1 MPALLPSRLLRR
13 KNDRQYPLRPL
24 LGVGALIFRRDSILL
39 VQRGKEPLKGYWS
52 LPGGL
57 VEAGERLEAA
67 VEREV
72 AEETGLVV
80 RAQYLA
86 EVFQRIM
93 RDEQGRTEYH
103 YVLADYV
110 CRVAQRGTAQAGDD
124 AGKVAWV
131 KIKKLGE
138 LLLTEGT
145 KEVVERVYADYKR
158 RNARI

>member
-1 MPALLPSRLLRR
+1 LLRR
-13 KNDRQYPLRPL
+13 KNDRQYPKRPL

-57 VEAGERLEAA
+57 VEAGERLESA

-110 CRVAQRGTAQAGDD
+110 CRVVQPGSATAGDD
-124 AGKVAWV
+124 AGSVAWI

-158 RNARI
+158 RNARV

>member
-1 MPALLPSRLLRR
+1 LLRR
-13 KNDRQYPLRPL
+13 KNDRQYPKRPL

-93 RDEQGRTEYH
+93 RDERGRTEYH

-110 CRVAQRGTAQAGDD
+110 CRVVQRGTAEAGDD
-124 AGKVAWV
+124 AGSVAWI
-131 KIKKLGE
+131 KINKLGE

-158 RNARI
+158 RNARV

>member
-1 MPALLPSRLLRR
+1 MFALLPSRLRR
-13 KNDRQYPLRPL
+13 KNDRQYPDRPL
-24 LGVGALIFRRDSILL
+24 LGVGALIFRRGSVLL
-39 VQRGKEPLKGYWS
+39 VERGKEPLKGYWS

-57 VEAGERLEAA
+57 VETGERLEAA

-72 AEETGLVV
+72 AEETGLIV

-93 RDEQGRTEYH
+93 HDDQGRAEYH

-110 CRVAQRGTAQAGDD
+110 CRVKAGVPKAGDD

-131 KIKKLGE
+131 RVAKLGE
-138 LLLTEGT
+138 LRLTEGT

-158 RNARI
+158 RNARV